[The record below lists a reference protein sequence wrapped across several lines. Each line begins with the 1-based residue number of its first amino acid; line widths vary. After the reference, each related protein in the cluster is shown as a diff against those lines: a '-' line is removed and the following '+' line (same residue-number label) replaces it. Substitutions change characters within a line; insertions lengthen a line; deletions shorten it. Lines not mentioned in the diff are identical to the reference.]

1 VFPTLC
7 NLSGLKIPTQLQ
19 GKSLKPVMQ
28 NNKASVKDF
37 AVSQYPR
44 RVKKDEM
51 KTLGYTDSKLM
62 GYSIRTEKYRYTLW
76 INNYNSREV
85 FSPEKIYATELY
97 DYVKDPLEK
106 TNVANDSKYGDIAKD
121 LYAKL
126 TGFLK
131 EQEAK

>member
-1 VFPTLC
+1 
-7 NLSGLKIPTQLQ
+7 
-19 GKSLKPVMQ
+19 
-28 NNKASVKDF
+28 
-37 AVSQYPR
+37 
-44 RVKKDEM
+44 
-51 KTLGYTDSKLM
+51 M